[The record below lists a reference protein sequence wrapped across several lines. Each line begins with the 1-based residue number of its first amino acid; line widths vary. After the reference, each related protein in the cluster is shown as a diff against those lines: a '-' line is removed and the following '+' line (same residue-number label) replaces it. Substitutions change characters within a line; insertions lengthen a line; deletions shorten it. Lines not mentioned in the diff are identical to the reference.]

1 MTTEECIGIAKK
13 YLMNTYSQAPIVL
26 LRGAGARVWDEDG
39 KEYLDFAAGIA
50 VNNLGHA
57 HPKVVEAVRKQA
69 GILMH
74 VSNLYY
80 IDMQIRFGRMLVENS
95 FADKVFFCNS
105 GAEANEA
112 AIKLARKYGRE
123 RMGGKFGIIA
133 MENAFHGRT
142 LATLAA
148 TGQKK
153 YQEGFEP
160 LPGGFRHVPFNDI
173 GALEKA
179 IDADTCAV
187 MLEPI
192 QGVGGVIVPAD
203 DYLRQVRELCT
214 RRGLLLILDEVQ
226 TGMGR
231 TGRLFAHE
239 LYGVAPD
246 IMTLAK
252 GIAGGFPL
260 GAMLATDD
268 AAAAF
273 GPGSHASTFGGN
285 PLAMAAATAT
295 LRTMLDERIPER
307 SAEIGRYFFEKLT
320 GLRNR
325 HKTIREVRGKGLM
338 LGVELDRDAPACVA
352 ACREKGLLIDSTTHA
367 LRFVPPLIVTRDD
380 VDRAV
385 AVIDEVLEGS

>member
-1 MTTEECIGIAKK
+1 MTTEECIGLAKK

-26 LRGAGARVWDEDG
+26 LKGNGARVWDEEG

-57 HPKVVEAVRKQA
+57 HPKVVEAIRKQA
-69 GILMH
+69 GVLMH

-95 FADKVFFCNS
+95 FAGKVFFCNS

-112 AIKLARKYGRE
+112 AIKLARKYGRD
-123 RMGGKFGIIA
+123 RMGGKFGIIT

-160 LPGGFRHVPFNDI
+160 LPDGFRQVPFNDT
-173 GALEKA
+173 ASLEKA
-179 IDADTCAV
+179 VDAGTCAV

-192 QGVGGVIVPAD
+192 QGVGGVIVPGE
-203 DYLRQVRELCT
+203 DYLKEVRELCT
-214 RRGLLLILDEVQ
+214 RKGILMILDEVQ

-231 TGRLFAHE
+231 TGRLFAHQ
-239 LYGVAPD
+239 LYGVVPD

-252 GIAGGFPL
+252 GIGGGFPL
-260 GAMLATDD
+260 GAMLAADD
-268 AAAAF
+268 VASAF

-285 PLAMAAATAT
+285 PLAMAASAAT
-295 LRTMLDERIPER
+295 LRTMLDEKIPER
-307 SAEIGRYFFEKLT
+307 AAEIGMYFFEKLVE
-320 GLRNR
+320 LRGK
-325 HKTIREVRGKGLM
+325 HAGIGEIRGKGLM
-338 LGVELDRDAPACVA
+338 LGMELGEKAPACVA
-352 ACREKGLLIDSTTHA
+352 ACREKGLLIDSTTRS
-367 LRFVPPLIVTRDD
+367 LRFVPPLIVTRDE
-380 VDRAV
+380 VNRA
-385 AVIDEVLEGS
+385 ADIIDEVLNIL